1 MYDKSRLPTSP
12 LVVHIL
18 GYPQADVRKFDDK
31 WSGGDSPRHS
41 ALLAILLAHDWKW
54 ILRALLSC
62 NFRFTCLFSR
72 LKSFSSFTIH
82 ITHQPSD
89 ETTKIQTMPPVRNR
103 SRRNSAL
110 GIQNQYGD
118 DPAAAFADL
127 FGAPED
133 AADFDL
139 PPGAYEGGNHRQSDN
154 ESTSCS

>member
-1 MYDKSRLPTSP
+1 MRTSVLGGLELWFLRGTSVSGYMVPTST

-18 GYPQADVRKFDDK
+18 GYPQVDVRKFDDK

-82 ITHQPSD
+82 IDSHHPSTGRATRQQQDPNHASRSQPQLSQQRTGD
-89 ETTKIQTMPPVRNR
+89 PESVWRR
-103 SRRNSAL
+103 SRRC
-110 GIQNQYGD
+110 
-118 DPAAAFADL
+118 F
-127 FGAPED
+127 
-133 AADFDL
+133 
-139 PPGAYEGGNHRQSDN
+139 
-154 ESTSCS
+154 C

>member
-1 MYDKSRLPTSP
+1 MYDKSPLPTSP

-72 LKSFSSFTIH
+72 LKSFSSFTPRLNH

-89 ETTKIQTMPPVRNR
+89 ETKIQTMPPVRNR

-133 AADFDL
+133 AADFD
-139 PPGAYEGGNHRQSDN
+139 YCTEI
-154 ESTSCS
+154 